1 MKETVFFHFILLRQ
15 FLHFFMRE
23 ISQEQFLFVKPD
35 AGKVFPSLMA
45 DARAGRRT
53 EANVVSKVPILL
65 VVPRTEAFPREAGD
79 LVALHAVVREDPAHG
94 LVHGPALFLG
104 GTREPPPLCQLRHA
118 GALLQDEAVDGHV
131 GDRKVHGPAN
141 AFLEVFHA
149 LPRKLIHE
157 VHADIMKSQAIRP
170 LHRRPRF
177 RRCVKAT
184 DGAKEAIIMGL
195 DAHREAIHPQRF
207 RRAKVCLAHVTGIHF
222 HGDFR
227 ILRNMEISSKRGEYI
242 PKLRCRK

>member
-1 MKETVFFHFILLRQ
+1 MRQ
-15 FLHFFMRE
+15 
-23 ISQEQFLFVKPD
+23 ISQEQLFFIEPD
-35 AGKVFPSLMA
+35 ARKVFSSLMA
-45 DARAGRRT
+45 DARAGGRT

-65 VVPRTEAFPREAGD
+65 VVPRAETFPGEAGD
-79 LVALHAVVREDPAHG
+79 FVALHAVVREDPAHG
-94 LVHGPALFLG
+94 LVHSPALFLG
-104 GTREPPPLCQLRHA
+104 GTREPSSLCQLRHA

-149 LPRKLIHE
+149 LPRELIHE
-157 VHADIMKSQAIRP
+157 VHADIMKSQAVRP

-184 DGAKEAIIMGL
+184 DGAKEAVIMGL

-227 ILRNMEISSKRGEYI
+227 VLRNMEISSKRGEYI
-242 PKLRCRK
+242 PKLRRRK